1 MDVSEFAKTFESEA
15 QDFNRSTRLHTSRAA
30 PECETVES
38 SSHMRELLAH
48 PASVAAEWCGV
59 VRNAF
64 LILPAERNDTAA
76 INSKLTTWNKSA
88 QNRNR

>member
-1 MDVSEFAKTFESEA
+1 
-15 QDFNRSTRLHTSRAA
+15 
-30 PECETVES
+30 
-38 SSHMRELLAH
+38 MRELLVH